1 IGEFLNLPGQ
11 DFSYLYGLKIK
22 DEFLDEISGIP
33 AHLDLFLELAKP
45 FESLNRTDF
54 SLIPN
59 LKYLYLDVIRNFDQ
73 TVNWYRSQEEDF
85 GLAGEIL
92 RQSHF
97 AKSIQINASV
107 YQNSGAN
114 HVQQIA
120 FAIAHGVEYLEK
132 FGVEAGE
139 KIYFKTAVGGNY
151 FFEIAKLRAL
161 RKFWNLILEEYGS
174 EAETFIYVENSL
186 RNKSLLDMQNNLIRS
201 GLETAAAVQGKADAV
216 NVLPYDSLQNPT
228 AFSEELAS
236 KQQLL
241 LKKESFFD
249 RFEDPAAGAYFVENL
264 TELMARSAL
273 ELFKKTESEGGFLKG
288 LFEGSVQKMVQKS
301 AEKEQQAFD
310 EGKIVLIG
318 VNKFRNPKD
327 KLNIGTN
334 EKPAYRTQIQPI
346 SAKRLS
352 EKIELNL

>member
-1 IGEFLNLPGQ
+1 MGKVQNDFATISPQEWKLKVQAELAGLDYNEILVWDTAEGIQVKPVYTREDIAHQNIEPIVSAKDWKIIGEFLNLPGQ

-33 AHLDLFLELAKP
+33 EHLDLFLELAKP

-59 LKYLYLDVIRNFDQ
+59 LKYLNLDVIGNFAK
-73 TVNWYRSQEEDF
+73 TGNWYRSQEEDF

-186 RNKSLLDMQNNLIRS
+186 RNKSL
-201 GLETAAAVQGKADAV
+201 
-216 NVLPYDSLQNPT
+216 
-228 AFSEELAS
+228 
-236 KQQLL
+236 
-241 LKKESFFD
+241 
-249 RFEDPAAGAYFVENL
+249 
-264 TELMARSAL
+264 
-273 ELFKKTESEGGFLKG
+273 
-288 LFEGSVQKMVQKS
+288 
-301 AEKEQQAFD
+301 
-310 EGKIVLIG
+310 
-318 VNKFRNPKD
+318 
-327 KLNIGTN
+327 
-334 EKPAYRTQIQPI
+334 
-346 SAKRLS
+346 
-352 EKIELNL
+352 